1 MKLIECY
8 IAGFG
13 ALRDKSYRFD
23 QALSVFFQE
32 NGAGKSTLAAFLKA
46 MLYGMPS
53 YKANSK
59 GFEDRRHYFPFD
71 GGAYGGSLTVS
82 FQGEEYCIT
91 RRFDAKSEVKDAMTV
106 TCQGTPTD
114 ILGKVPGKTIFQVDS
129 DSFERT
135 AFFTADPGELGA
147 TTGIAGRLQSFL
159 DNTAGGGDY
168 ASAFSKL
175 DDAARSLQATRG
187 QNGKIPQQQLLVRR
201 LEQELLDRNQL
212 SDALEASYAA
222 RENLSQQIA
231 ADERSLQ
238 ENQAAAVQ
246 LERWRRHQ
254 ALSAE
259 ANAKLDKL
267 RALQRQCGESQPTA
281 QQRWELEDCRAA
293 IMQHRSALSFE
304 RFPEEKRQR
313 LSALQRKYPQGI
325 PSQQEL
331 DRAQDLQQ
339 FLDEPPA
346 APEKPGNLGA
356 ILAIVGAVLA
366 LGGAIA
372 LFFIPV
378 LGAVLLTLGVA
389 AAVCGLLLRRKGNAA
404 YRTALQDQAD
414 ALRDAETQLAA
425 ILSPYGLDRFDPQ
438 LRTHGF
444 YLESLSREQTQAEES
459 RLSLQKGLDDAISR
473 AQTIFL
479 SCGLTLR
486 GEEEEAIR
494 RLCADLDEL
503 PQLQEEAR
511 RAEAAAEAYRREN
524 ALSGDMPQLT
534 ADPMALGRSLTAK
547 RQQLANLDR
556 QILDTE
562 YRLEDLADCH
572 IRLEEAREQEA
583 SLRRQHKL
591 LCAARDCL
599 AEAEQALKAKHIDP
613 VRARF
618 DFYADALENALGAKV
633 GLDKDFGLYLLE
645 KGGQY
650 PDRHLSAGQRA
661 VVALCLRLALLDNL
675 YPGEKGPILLD
686 DPFVFLDSEHLE
698 KAKALVQKL
707 AEAWQILYFTC
718 HESRNISI

>member
-23 QALSVFFQE
+23 ETLSVFFQE

-71 GGAYGGSLTVS
+71 GGAYGGSLTLS
-82 FQGEEYCIT
+82 YQGEEYCIT
-91 RRFDAKSEVKDAMTV
+91 RRFDAKSEVKDNMSV
-106 TCQGTPTD
+106 TCQGAPTD
-114 ILGKVPGKTIFQVDS
+114 SLGKVPGRTIFQVDS

-201 LEQELLDRNQL
+201 LEQEVLDRNQL
-212 SDALEASYAA
+212 SDALEASYAV
-222 RENLSQQIA
+222 RENLSREIA
-231 ADERSLQ
+231 DQERSLQ

-259 ANAKLDKL
+259 AKAKLDKVQ
-267 RALQRQCGESQPTA
+267 ALERQCGSPLPTA
-281 QQRWELEDCRAA
+281 QQRWELEDCQAA

-313 LSALQRKYPQGI
+313 LSALQGKYPQGI

-346 APEKPGNLGA
+346 PVEKPGKTGLILMILGA
-356 ILAIVGAVLA
+356 VFA
-366 LGGAIA
+366 LGGIAA
-372 LFFIPV
+372 LFFSPI
-378 LGAVLLTLGVA
+378 LGAVLLALGVA
-389 AAVCGLLLRRKGNAA
+389 AAVCGFLVHRKGDLA
-404 YRTALQDQAD
+404 YRKALQDQAD
-414 ALRDAETQLAA
+414 AIRDTETQLAA
-425 ILSPYGLDRFDPQ
+425 ILEPYGLDRFDPQ
-438 LRTHGF
+438 LRSHGF

-459 RLSLQKGLDDAISR
+459 RRELQTALEEAIHR
-473 AQTIFL
+473 ARAIFR
-479 SCGLTLR
+479 SCGLTVSSD
-486 GEEEEAIR
+486 EAEDIR
-494 RLCADLDEL
+494 RLCANLDAL
-503 PQLQEEAR
+503 QPLQEEAR
-511 RAEAAAEAYRREN
+511 RAEAAANAYCQEN

-534 ADPMALGRSLTAK
+534 ADPMALGLSLTAK

-583 SLRRQHKL
+583 SLRRKHKL

-618 DFYADALENALGAKV
+618 DFYADALENTLGAKV
-633 GLDKDFGLYLLE
+633 ALDKDFGLYLLE

-686 DPFVFLDSEHLE
+686 DPFVFLDGEHLE

-718 HESRNISI
+718 HESRNISV